1 MQAHFGG
8 AQQQEE
14 EQWAQM
20 VTQKVPYECE
30 VELVYCVSD
39 RTGTAAQR
47 GCEIYSRPT
56 WKLAG
61 AIYCREPL
69 PGVGLDDLQRSLPTS
84 TTL

>member
-56 WKLAG
+56 
-61 AIYCREPL
+61 
-69 PGVGLDDLQRSLPTS
+69 
-84 TTL
+84 